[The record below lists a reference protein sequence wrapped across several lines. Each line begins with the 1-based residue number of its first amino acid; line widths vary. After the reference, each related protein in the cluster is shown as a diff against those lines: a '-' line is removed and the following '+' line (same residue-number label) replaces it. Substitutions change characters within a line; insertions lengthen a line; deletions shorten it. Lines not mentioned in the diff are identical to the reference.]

1 MFRLNASRIRQ
12 LMFEREL
19 NISALAKA
27 AKLNGFTARKI
38 VTDGAR
44 VNGATVGR
52 LAKFFGVNG
61 EDLLE
66 KRKED
71 NNDIS
76 ARRGA

>member
-1 MFRLNASRIRQ
+1 MFRINASRIRQ

-27 AKLNGFTARKI
+27 ARLNGFTARKI
-38 VTDGAR
+38 VHDGAR

-66 KRKED
+66 TRKD
-71 NNDIS
+71 DSHDIL
-76 ARRGA
+76 